1 MKSFPEPTGLRAEG
15 MCVALVA
22 ARFNDD
28 VVAPMLEC
36 AHGTLVEAGANAEDI
51 VTVRVP
57 GAYELPLAAKW
68 LADSGIYDGIVALGA
83 VIRGETPHFD
93 YVCTEA
99 ARGLNEVALTHQIPV
114 GFGVITAD
122 NAGQAQARAGGDV
135 GNKGEEATLAVIEM
149 ITLARTH
156 RRGRTAT

>member
-1 MKSFPEPTGLRAEG
+1 MKTFPDALGVRAEG
-15 MCVALVA
+15 MRVAIVA

-28 VVAPMLEC
+28 VVSPLIDA
-36 AHGTLVEAGANAEDI
+36 ARATLLNAGAGSDQI
-51 VTVRVP
+51 TVLRVP

-68 LADSGIYDGIVALGA
+68 LADSGQFDGIVALGA

-93 YVCTEA
+93 FVCNEA
-99 ARGLNEVALTHQIPV
+99 ARGLTDVSLAHGLPV

-122 NAGQAQARAGGDV
+122 DAAQAMARAGGNV

-149 ITLARTH
+149 IAL
-156 RRGRTAT
+156 GRTLKRGSSVS